1 MKLVFD
7 IETDGLNATKIWCIV
22 AKDLDNNQ
30 VYGFPPDQID
40 QGIEL
45 LEGAD
50 LLIGHNIL
58 GFDIPVLKELT
69 DINFD
74 NKKIIDTLVLSRLAK
89 PERDGHGLEA
99 WGYKL
104 NRHKGLMEE
113 RDFQRYTPNMLDY
126 CINDVELNS
135 LVFDNVIKELNGF
148 DTKSIKIEHDVSH
161 ILKEQEKYGFLF
173 DNYKAEVLLAKL
185 RERKTVIEDKV
196 QEVFKPKKVKI
207 KTVVPK
213 FKNDGALSKQGLT
226 EEEYNCLS
234 TQPVS
239 RVLAFDRYKIQE
251 FNLASRKQI
260 GEYLKEFGWK
270 PKKFTPTG
278 QPIVDEGT
286 LKNVKDIP
294 EAQLIAEFLLLQKRI
309 AQVESWFKHLGGDNR
324 VHGFVIPNG
333 AITGRMAHVK
343 PNMAQVPS
351 INSPYGKECRECWTV
366 PNGYK
371 LVGIDASGL
380 ELRMLAHYMNDK
392 EFTNEILTGDIH
404 TANQKLAGLESR
416 NQAKTFIYAF
426 IYGAGDAKL
435 GTVVG
440 RSRKDGKVLRQR
452 FLTNLPAL
460 ATLKNKVERAARRG
474 YLKGLDGR
482 HISVRNEYSALNTLL
497 QSAGAIVMKQALIKL
512 HDKIKEDIIDA
523 HFVANIH
530 DEWQMEVYERHA
542 CIVGELGVQ
551 CIREVADDFHLRCP
565 LDGEYSIG
573 DNWSE
578 TH

>member
-69 DINFD
+69 NINFD

-135 LVFDNVIKELNGF
+135 LVFDNVIKELDGF

-161 ILKEQEKYGFLF
+161 ILKEQERYGFLF
-173 DNYKAEVLLAKL
+173 DSYKGEMLLAKL
-185 RERKTVIEDKV
+185 NERKTIIEDEV

-213 FKNDGALSKQGLT
+213 FKNDGKLSKQGLT

-234 TQPVS
+234 IQPVS

-260 GEYLKEFGWK
+260 GEYLQEFG
-270 PKKFTPTG
+270 
-278 QPIVDEGT
+278 
-286 LKNVKDIP
+286 
-294 EAQLIAEFLLLQKRI
+294 
-309 AQVESWFKHLGGDNR
+309 
-324 VHGFVIPNG
+324 
-333 AITGRMAHVK
+333 
-343 PNMAQVPS
+343 
-351 INSPYGKECRECWTV
+351 
-366 PNGYK
+366 
-371 LVGIDASGL
+371 
-380 ELRMLAHYMNDK
+380 
-392 EFTNEILTGDIH
+392 
-404 TANQKLAGLESR
+404 
-416 NQAKTFIYAF
+416 
-426 IYGAGDAKL
+426 
-435 GTVVG
+435 
-440 RSRKDGKVLRQR
+440 
-452 FLTNLPAL
+452 
-460 ATLKNKVERAARRG
+460 
-474 YLKGLDGR
+474 
-482 HISVRNEYSALNTLL
+482 
-497 QSAGAIVMKQALIKL
+497 
-512 HDKIKEDIIDA
+512 
-523 HFVANIH
+523 
-530 DEWQMEVYERHA
+530 
-542 CIVGELGVQ
+542 
-551 CIREVADDFHLRCP
+551 
-565 LDGEYSIG
+565 
-573 DNWSE
+573 
-578 TH
+578 